1 MRSRGQ
7 GVKGWTQREGRD
19 CTDLVRVAGRL
30 GREAGLVSLVYLRAA
45 PAHLGGGGGR
55 SGCFAGW
62 VSSGSLES
70 WQSSRASG
78 SAAAR
83 GSGEEGSDGAGKLGG
98 ALGFQPAAGEGG
110 ENPWV

>member
-1 MRSRGQ
+1 VGQ
-7 GVKGWTQREGRD
+7 LGVVGELAELEG
-19 CTDLVRVAGRL
+19 
-30 GREAGLVSLVYLRAA
+30 
-45 PAHLGGGGGR
+45 
-55 SGCFAGW
+55 
-62 VSSGSLES
+62 
-70 WQSSRASG
+70 SG